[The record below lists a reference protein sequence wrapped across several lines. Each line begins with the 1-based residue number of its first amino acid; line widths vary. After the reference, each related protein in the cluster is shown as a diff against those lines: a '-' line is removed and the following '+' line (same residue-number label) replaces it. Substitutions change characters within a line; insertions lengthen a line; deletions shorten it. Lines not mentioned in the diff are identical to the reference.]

1 MKITP
6 VPTKKKCILPTLLT
20 VAGAVSLSGCQQQIV
35 MGAYVY
41 PYNIDFS
48 LLHKSNPTTEKEP
61 EAPEKGR

>member
-35 MGAYVY
+35 RGAYVY

-61 EAPEKGR
+61 EVPEKGR